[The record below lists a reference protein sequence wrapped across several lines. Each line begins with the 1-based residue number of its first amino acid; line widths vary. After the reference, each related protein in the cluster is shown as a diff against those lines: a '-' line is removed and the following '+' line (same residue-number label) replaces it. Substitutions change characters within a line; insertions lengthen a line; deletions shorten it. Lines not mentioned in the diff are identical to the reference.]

1 MLKLQR
7 RNIFIVFDLDGVYEL
22 RLGPISGVVR
32 ELRLPR
38 VRLGDVH
45 VGHGLKR
52 LRFVLGGFLLR
63 RHLSLCFV
71 RCGILR
77 KQRGL
82 GLLH

>member
-22 RLGPISGVVR
+22 RLGPVSGVVR
-32 ELRLPR
+32 ELSLPR
-38 VRLGDVH
+38 VRLWDVL

-52 LRFVLGGFLLR
+52 LRGVLGGYLHRRRFTLR
-63 RHLSLCFV
+63 FV